1 MMNKML
7 LKVDCGLT
15 KLFHP
20 KGWSETTKAMCG
32 SIPMDFYRLMDFC
45 WIAER
50 MGCWFGRQRKI

>member
-1 MMNKML
+1 ML

-32 SIPMDFYRLMDFC
+32 SIPMDFYRLMVFC